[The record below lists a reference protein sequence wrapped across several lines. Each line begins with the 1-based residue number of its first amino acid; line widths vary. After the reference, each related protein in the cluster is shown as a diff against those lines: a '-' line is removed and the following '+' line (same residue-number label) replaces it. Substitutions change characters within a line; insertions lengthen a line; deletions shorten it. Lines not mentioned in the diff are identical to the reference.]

1 MKRLHEESF
10 NLFSCLSVMME
21 REGNI
26 VVAKFVDGEI
36 MQNLKELMEK
46 IDAESAIIMNG
57 IGMLEN
63 AVIGYFDG
71 EKYLKEKIE
80 EPAEL
85 VSLQGNIGKSG
96 SEYIIH
102 VHVGLACRDHVLKGG
117 HLFEGKVKVVN
128 EIVLYILNEIRIKRA
143 RKGNLMEM
151 KLEK

>member
-1 MKRLHEESF
+1 MKK
-10 NLFSCLSVMME
+10 

-26 VVAKFVDGEI
+26 LVAKFVEGEI
-36 MQNLKELMEK
+36 MQNLKELME
-46 IDAESAIIMNG
+46 DMGAESAIIVNG

-96 SEYIIH
+96 NEYIIH
-102 VHVGLACRDHVLKGG
+102 VHAGLACKDHVLRGG
-117 HLFEGKVKVVN
+117 HLFEGKVKIVN
-128 EIVLYILNEIRIKRA
+128 EIVIYILNDIKIKRV